1 MVQETQRITA
11 MFDDD
16 IVRKLRNRQAKQI
29 QESQKSIS
37 FSKVL
42 NETLRKALKL

>member
-1 MVQETQRITA
+1 MSQRITS

-16 IVRKLRNRQAKQI
+16 IVKKLRDRQAKQI
-29 QESQKSIS
+29 QNSQSSVS